1 MYRNDDLKSILRNT
15 GVSSVSIDTAETIIK
30 DIFESELEPINK
42 NEQDPIKDWE
52 KRRKICCSVSN
63 YY

>member
-30 DIFESELEPINK
+30 DIFESELETHK
-42 NEQDPIKDWE
+42 
-52 KRRKICCSVSN
+52 
-63 YY
+63 